1 MKLLLQLGAKI
12 PHQNF
17 KKITNFHLKTVV
29 LIGMLV
35 ETKNIFY

>member
-12 PHQNF
+12 PHRNF
-17 KKITNFHLKTVV
+17 KKITNCYLKTVV

-35 ETKNIFY
+35 EANNIF